1 MKTYIFDTIER
12 FKRYSQKLDVKTILC
27 SKAWYVLNEDGDTE
41 NLIFQEDGYVLVS
54 INGSAKKF
62 TWNFIPQNQSLT
74 IMHTDTDGTLLKPA
88 FMDGKVL
95 AFNKIGTKECMFL
108 VDDSWSDSEKM
119 LSLASMKKY
128 LLDIEN
134 RAIAAELEV
143 ERKKKEEEEKRM
155 RDILEQQRI
164 EKERKLREEQKRKDA
179 ERIRLANI
187 QQLELELQI
196 SKQTLKDSELTLKEI
211 QESEWI
217 TFIKEDD
224 EAGPDWLKEKREI
237 AMGILFLCAFA
248 SFFAIII
255 WHMKVTNMESESS
268 MLFAIL
274 MITSLLSDIIIYLLF
289 YANEQKYNFRQ
300 YRKIYKKT
308 MPKDF
313 QKKYGFNSDLLENKI
328 LPLLHSYRNC
338 KKYIENYPIYIA
350 KLNKEIEKLMN

>member
-74 IMHTDTDGTLLKPA
+74 IMHTDTDGTMLKPA

-108 VDDSWSDSEKM
+108 VDDSWSDNEKM
-119 LSLASMKKY
+119 LSLASMKEY

-143 ERKKKEEEEKRM
+143 ERKKKEEEEKRL

-187 QQLELELQI
+187 QQIERELQI
-196 SKQTLKDSELTLKEI
+196 SKQTFKDSELTIKEI
-211 QESEWI
+211 QESEW
-217 TFIKEDD
+217 FIFLKEDD
-224 EAGPDWLKEKREI
+224 EAGPNWLEEKREI
-237 AMGILFLCAFA
+237 AMGILFLCAFS
-248 SFFAIII
+248 SFFATII
-255 WHMKVTNMESESS
+255 WHMTVTKMESEPS

-313 QKKYGFNSDLLENKI
+313 QKKHVFNSDLLENTI

-338 KKYIENYPIYIA
+338 KKYVENYPIYIA
-350 KLNKEIEKLMN
+350 KLNKEIENLMK